1 MLTCC
6 DIEALTLPIPIDN
19 LDTPNQIQVTL
30 DPLPTW
36 LTVLNSGK
44 LYVDTSKITILG
56 SNPFNIVLTD
66 TLGLSRN
73 FPGSITLNHR
83 PEWTVGQPP
92 ANNVSV
98 MSGGQIKCVEYGS
111 IFSSDPDSDSYKV
124 KILLPT
130 AGLP

>member
-6 DIEALTLPIPIDN
+6 EIEALTLPIPIDN

-44 LYVDTSKITILG
+44 LYVDTSKITTPD

-66 TLGLSRN
+66 TLGLRN
-73 FPGSITLNHR
+73 IYTGFITLNHR

-98 MSGGQIKCVEYGS
+98 MSGGEIKCVEYGS

-124 KILLPT
+124 KIQLPT